1 MQKIIVRVPAT
12 SANLGPGFDCL
23 AMGLDLWNTTTFTFG
38 GSRVRV
44 RVRGEGQGKLPE
56 DEGNLIY
63 QAFRQVSSQKAATFP
78 QGLLIECEN
87 QIPLSSGLGS
97 SAAATLTGLI
107 AANTWL
113 AKPLTMAGIL
123 QIAAEMEGHADNAA
137 AALYGGFVVVLT
149 GNGKPTVYPLSCAIG
164 KVVIVMPEISLSTR
178 QSRAVIPPQIP
189 IQDAVFNI
197 GRTALAVEGF
207 RTANF
212 KMLAEAL
219 QDRLHQPYRLKLI
232 PGAQEAVDAA
242 YELGARVVLS
252 GAGPSLIAF
261 TPADFE
267 EVESV
272 MVKAFQTAGLKTRSW
287 ILKTTSQPA
296 FSDIV

>member
-56 DEGNLIY
+56 DESNLIY
-63 QAFRQVSSQKAATFP
+63 QAFRRVSSQKAATFP

-113 AKPLTMAGIL
+113 AKPLTTTGIL
-123 QIAAEMEGHADNAA
+123 QMAAEMEGHADNAA
-137 AALYGGFVVVLT
+137 AALFGGFVVVLT
-149 GNGKPTVYPLSCAIG
+149 GNGKPMVYPLPCAIS
-164 KVVIVMPEISLSTR
+164 KVVIVMPEINLSTQ
-178 QSRAVIPPQIP
+178 QSRAAIPPQIP

-212 KMLAEAL
+212 KLLSEAL

-232 PGAQEAVDAA
+232 PGAQEAVEAA
-242 YELGARVVLS
+242 YGLGARVVLS

-261 TPADFE
+261 TPGDFE
-267 EVESV
+267 DVEAEI
-272 MVKAFQTAGLKTRSW
+272 VKAFQSAGLKTRSW
-287 ILKTTSQPA
+287 ILKTSSQPA